1 MPTLTDKKNALRL
14 VRDVER
20 EVSTY
25 LLTLTAINA
34 GVGVIVGLLFYSLG
48 MPSAYLWAL
57 LVFILNFI
65 PYAGPLT
72 GVALAAVAAIAAFDS
87 VGYALLAPVAYTAV
101 IGIENQFVSPYV
113 LSRRLELN
121 SVAILIAFAFFAW
134 LWGIAGIVV
143 SVPLLVTLRVFSL
156 HIDALRV
163 VGEFLSQRS
172 ILAADKLEDGE
183 PDRPSSA
190 REIQTPAAAWTK
202 SGSPT

>member
-1 MPTLTDKKNALRL
+1 

-20 EVSTY
+20 EVSAY
-25 LLTLTAINA
+25 LLTITAINA

-57 LVFILNFI
+57 FVFILNFV

-72 GVALAAVAAIAAFDS
+72 GVALAAVTAIVAFDS
-87 VGYALLAPVAYTAV
+87 VGYALLAPLIYTSV
-101 IGIENQFVSPYV
+101 IAIENQFVSPYV
-113 LSRRLELN
+113 LSRRLEIN
-121 SVAILIAFAFFAW
+121 SVAILVAFAFFAW

-156 HIDALRV
+156 HVDALRV

-172 ILAADKLEDGE
+172 LLAADREEGE
-183 PDRPSSA
+183 TA
-190 REIQTPAAAWTK
+190 QTPITLPQMA
-202 SGSPT
+202 GHRPEHG